1 MNKDEFI
8 KEIEKLNMFCEEKDN
23 FLYVKSFNHGAEVVI
38 INLNYKLS
46 YDTNTREFSYLH
58 FEDKIKIIELL
69 NKFTASIEPS
79 DEKYYYVAKSRFG
92 EQENFY
98 LAYDY
103 DTQRFECVEYPEEK
117 DNIKFYFSDKDI
129 EDLRGDI
136 SRIKHDYFKM
146 KNGKSIVD

>member
-23 FLYVKSFNHGAEVVI
+23 FLYVKSFNHGDKVVI

-58 FEDKIKIIELL
+58 FEDKNKIIELL
-69 NKFTASIEPS
+69 NKFTASIKPS
-79 DEKYYYVAKSRFG
+79 DEKYYYIAKSRFG

-98 LAYDY
+98 LIYDY
-103 DTQRFECVEYPEEK
+103 NNQRFECVKYQEEN

-129 EDLRGDI
+129 EDLGGDI
-136 SRIKHDYFKM
+136 TRIRRDYFKM
-146 KNGKSIVD
+146 QHGHSIVD